1 MIVHPSGGVESP
13 ADTREG
19 QGFAAGGRTRD
30 MTAFEGFRCTDCGTT
45 IEGAEARRCP
55 ECSGSLDAR
64 YDLDGV
70 GLTAGALGERS
81 GGWKH
86 RELLPFVPDGMGE
99 GATPLVDAPRL
110 AEELGVGRVLIK
122 NEAHNPTGSIT
133 DRGLALV
140 AEAADRAGA
149 DTLALPTTG
158 DGGQSA
164 AAYAAR
170 AGLLSRSFVPSRA
183 TFMAKAMINVHGGDM
198 RVVEGRYGDAR
209 TAYRDARES
218 MPAAEAEAWFPA
230 APFDSPFRHEGAKPI
245 YYEIAEALGW
255 TAPDAVVT
263 PVGHGATIAGLWKG
277 AREFETVGIV
287 DGTPALYAAQPDGGA
302 PVVEA
307 LERGGDPE
315 PWEVPDTVVGSLEIP
330 EPAGGLAAVEAV
342 RASGGEGIAV
352 DDQDLLDSAA
362 TTAQHEGLEI
372 SVACGTAAAGAWEL
386 ADSGAFGPDDTVV
399 VVNTATGNKDADIV
413 RSRLMSQGI

>member
-1 MIVHPSGGVESP
+1 M
-13 ADTREG
+13 T
-19 QGFAAGGRTRD
+19 T
-30 MTAFEGFRCTDCGTT
+30 TAFEGFRCTDCGATT
-45 IEGAEARRCP
+45 EAASATRCP
-55 ECSGSLDAR
+55 ECGGSLDAR
-64 YDLDGV
+64 YDLE
-70 GLTAGALGERS
+70 GLDLSSATLADRS

-99 GATPLVDAPRL
+99 GGTPLIEAPRL
-110 AEELGVGRVLIK
+110 AEELGVDRVLIK
-122 NEAHNPTGSIT
+122 NEAHNPTGSVT

-140 AEAADRAGA
+140 AAAATRADA

-198 RVVEGRYGDAR
+198 RVVKGRFDDAR
-209 TAYRDARES
+209 DVYEEERES
-218 MPAAEAEAWFPA
+218 MPAADEEAWFPA
-230 APFDSPFRHEGAKPI
+230 APFDSPFRHEGTKPI
-245 YYEIAEALGW
+245 YFEIAEALGW

-277 AREFETVGIV
+277 ARELGATGVV
-287 DGTPALYAAQPDGGA
+287 DGTPTLYAAQPDGCA

-307 LERGGDPE
+307 LEAGGDPE
-315 PWEVPDTVVGSLEIP
+315 PWEYPDTVVGSLEIP
-330 EPAGGLAAVEAV
+330 DPAGGLAATEAV
-342 RASGGEGIAV
+342 RASGGTGVAV

-362 TTAQHEGLEI
+362 TVAQHEGLEV
-372 SVACGTAAAGAWEL
+372 SVACGAATAGAWEL
-386 ADSGAFGPDDTVV
+386 AENGAFDADDTVV
-399 VVNTATGNKDADIV
+399 IVNTATGNKDADII